1 MKNKQVFVGLVL
13 VLAVGIMMFG
23 CATFAAINAG
33 ATGVETETSKM
44 LLNAANE
51 VLLSRESG
59 WTYDVFKIAYESKV
73 DGLRVS
79 MAGLSYTTLSL
90 EYQGRQYT
98 LSLASKLNENM
109 QELLTAARRCVDV
122 TKE

>member
-13 VLAVGIMMFG
+13 VAGIMMFG
-23 CATFAAINAG
+23 CATFSEFNAG
-33 ATGVETETSKM
+33 MTGVETETSKM
-44 LLNAANE
+44 LLDAANE

-59 WTYDVFKIAYESKV
+59 WTYDVFQVAYESKV

-90 EYQGRQYT
+90 NYQGRQYT
-98 LSLASKLNENM
+98 LTLRSRLEGLDKEF
-109 QELLTAARRCVDV
+109 LTAARRCVDV

>member
-13 VLAVGIMMFG
+13 LVGIMMFG
-23 CATFAAINAG
+23 CATVASFNAG
-33 ATGVETETSKM
+33 MKGVETETSKM
-44 LLNAANE
+44 LLGAANE

-59 WTYDVFKIAYESKV
+59 WAYDVFKIAYESKV
-73 DGLRVS
+73 KGLRVS
-79 MAGLSYTTLSL
+79 MIGMSYTTLSL

-98 LSLASKLNENM
+98 LTLRYR
-109 QELLTAARRCVDV
+109 QEGTILTAAQSCVDV